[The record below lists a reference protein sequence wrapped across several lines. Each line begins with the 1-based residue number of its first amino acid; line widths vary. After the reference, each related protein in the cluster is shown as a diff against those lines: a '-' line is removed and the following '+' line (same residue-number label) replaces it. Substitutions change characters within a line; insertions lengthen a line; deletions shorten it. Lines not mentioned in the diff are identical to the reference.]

1 MIFGFEPHMMVAH
14 KKIILQWGAV
24 FLLVALKIHIAS
36 SKSLT
41 DNGLHPQELN
51 NISSTPS
58 HNNSFAA
65 ETVPTF
71 KLSGTSEIPVEN
83 YNLSYTSRSYLSKLE
98 SEVLPNADINNSFS
112 FIPKKKEFEAEHFH
126 FNSSVSFNRTL
137 NVESIGD
144 SDQYLESQN
153 DVKQASNF
161 STLYPF
167 SNSTT
172 GVPAE
177 LLDDDILDIKP
188 PVVDKIDNSNITVVK
203 EEIEHF
209 GENIKRL
216 KENVHSIKDNLRKI
230 LFEAD
235 SSANQN
241 SGENHTVPSTLN
253 NRSSL
258 ILQSDEVNSR
268 TSHELHN
275 STSAVPKM
283 INGSSPILKP
293 HSSSSTTTLDSKL
306 PNNSKTSH
314 MDSYSG
320 LANHRRERIS
330 SKPGSLEFSKIS
342 AVASNIS
349 EVSRRVGAFL
359 QEHYWDS
366 KSGNKDQQQEE
377 MISRGLENLVD
388 GVEESELPSSQV
400 LQQWVN
406 LEESFRESVDA
417 VVRQALP
424 LLVRASSEMQLSNG
438 CYTSFFQLLLGLRRL
453 RPWAFQM
460 IDAFGK
466 PPAGMLQGT
475 VTSFGAYDECVNIVA
490 MSDPKKKIPSQQYFR
505 GKYCT
510 VEIKP
515 PLPPKPQYYTMYE
528 PVSILAN
535 FSNGDD
541 NVIRQAA
548 RQAHAFYFLT
558 YRMDICV
565 PSTCTQDDVN
575 NMAQFAAK
583 YIDIEVTVPR
593 CSVKESL
600 YFDKT
605 QVVIICI
612 VGVLLSFVLFGTILD
627 IIREIF
633 YKTKLI
639 TKCFTSALVKL
650 LLSFSLNTNAD
661 QLLNTDSAQNGLDSV
676 HGMRFFGMGWLILGH
691 TYFNSN
697 VQMYGN
703 LSEASAF
710 AEGFLF
716 QIIVN
721 STVSIDTF
729 FFISAV
735 LLSYLTLQGAS
746 KHGYYSIPRL
756 FFRRLIR
763 ILPTYM
769 MVISATFILPHLGSG
784 PFWNETVDPV
794 VDSCKQNWWTNL
806 LFINNFVTTPGQRC
820 LEHSWYISCDFQL
833 FIIALF
839 ILLALI
845 KRPMFGMA
853 LNVIMIMVSMVM
865 TGLLTY
871 YYKVPPTLLA
881 SFPDPEER
889 KFLNH
894 VIISKPFCHLGP
906 YCVGLAT
913 GYFFYKCK
921 EIKLKPYHHIIGWG
935 SAISVT
941 AAVVYGVLEWN
952 KGNLPSTPAALAYA
966 ATHRTAWALGLSWI
980 TIICVAGYGGLI
992 NSILSWKVFIPLSR
1006 LTCMVYLIHPLIQ
1019 YILTGYIRERL
1030 QTNHIILAYFSWTY
1044 HDIFGLSCSLLL
1056 SSMSVEALFCVIFWE
1071 I

>member
-1 MIFGFEPHMMVAH
+1 ENLQIFG
-14 KKIILQWGAV
+14 
-24 FLLVALKIHIAS
+24 S
-36 SKSLT
+36 C
-41 DNGLHPQELN
+41 
-51 NISSTPS
+51 
-58 HNNSFAA
+58 
-65 ETVPTF
+65 
-71 KLSGTSEIPVEN
+71 
-83 YNLSYTSRSYLSKLE
+83 R
-98 SEVLPNADINNSFS
+98 
-112 FIPKKKEFEAEHFH
+112 
-126 FNSSVSFNRTL
+126 
-137 NVESIGD
+137 
-144 SDQYLESQN
+144 
-153 DVKQASNF
+153 
-161 STLYPF
+161 
-167 SNSTT
+167 
-172 GVPAE
+172 
-177 LLDDDILDIKP
+177 
-188 PVVDKIDNSNITVVK
+188 
-203 EEIEHF
+203 
-209 GENIKRL
+209 
-216 KENVHSIKDNLRKI
+216 
-230 LFEAD
+230 
-235 SSANQN
+235 
-241 SGENHTVPSTLN
+241 
-253 NRSSL
+253 
-258 ILQSDEVNSR
+258 
-268 TSHELHN
+268 
-275 STSAVPKM
+275 
-283 INGSSPILKP
+283 
-293 HSSSSTTTLDSKL
+293 
-306 PNNSKTSH
+306 
-314 MDSYSG
+314 
-320 LANHRRERIS
+320 
-330 SKPGSLEFSKIS
+330 
-342 AVASNIS
+342 
-349 EVSRRVGAFL
+349 
-359 QEHYWDS
+359 
-366 KSGNKDQQQEE
+366 
-377 MISRGLENLVD
+377 LENLVD
-388 GVEESELPSSQV
+388 GVEETELPSSQV

-475 VTSFGAYDECVNIVA
+475 VTSFGAYDECVNIIA
-490 MSDPKKKIPSQQYFR
+490 MSDARKKIPSQQYFR

-548 RQAHAFYFLT
+548 KQAHAFYFLT

-565 PSTCTQDDVN
+565 PSTCTQDDVD

-600 YFDKT
+600 NFDKT
-605 QVVIICI
+605 QVVIICF
-612 VGVLLSFVLFGTILD
+612 VGVLLSFVLFGTVLD
-627 IIREIF
+627 ILREIF
-633 YKTKLI
+633 YKTKMI
-639 TKCFTSALVKL
+639 TKCFTSVIVKF

-661 QLLNTDSAQNGLDSV
+661 LLLNTDTAQNGLDSV

-833 FIIALF
+833 FVIALF

-853 LNVIMIMVSMVM
+853 LNIMMIVVSMVM

-952 KGNLPSTPAALAYA
+952 KGNLPSTAAALAYA

-1030 QTNHIILAYFSWTY
+1030 QTNHIILAYFF
-1044 HDIFGLSCSLLL
+1044 FGHIMTSYALAAACFFLFDGP
-1056 SSMSVEALFCVIFWE
+1056 VEALMRLILGDYTAPIPELAKTSAIKKVLNNNIYVNNQNNLKPMP
-1071 I
+1071 

>member
-1 MIFGFEPHMMVAH
+1 MVAH
-14 KKIILQWGAV
+14 KKIILKWGAL
-24 FLLVALKIHIAS
+24 FILVALKIDSVAS
-36 SKSLT
+36 RTLIDSEQDRT
-41 DNGLHPQELN
+41 TN
-51 NISSTPS
+51 SSGALRDFPYS
-58 HNNSFAA
+58 
-65 ETVPTF
+65 
-71 KLSGTSEIPVEN
+71 SEIVPSSSSFHHANTTMTHRQSDIPVSVQNEDRN
-83 YNLSYTSRSYLSKLE
+83 SSFTSPNTDDPLEITEISNGSSVNTMKSVPKDELTMSYDNQHAVQDEMSNHFKTDSLQNSSHVLSNEEAVLD
-98 SEVLPNADINNSFS
+98 EVLNDSI
-112 FIPKKKEFEAEHFH
+112 
-126 FNSSVSFNRTL
+126 
-137 NVESIGD
+137 ESI
-144 SDQYLESQN
+144 
-153 DVKQASNF
+153 
-161 STLYPF
+161 
-167 SNSTT
+167 
-172 GVPAE
+172 PA
-177 LLDDDILDIKP
+177 
-188 PVVDKIDNSNITVVK
+188 VVDIEESNTTMVKVV
-203 EEIEHF
+203 IEHF
-209 GENIKRL
+209 GKNIKKL
-216 KENVHSIKDNLRKI
+216 KENVHSFKDNLRKI
-230 LFEAD
+230 LFETD
-235 SSANQN
+235 THMSSK
-241 SGENHTVPSTLN
+241 SPENHTMPSTSIHVEE
-253 NRSSL
+253 SSENKHNEHGNVTFQH
-258 ILQSDEVNSR
+258 QSIIE
-268 TSHELHN
+268 ECQ
-275 STSAVPKM
+275 
-283 INGSSPILKP
+283 
-293 HSSSSTTTLDSKL
+293 
-306 PNNSKTSH
+306 
-314 MDSYSG
+314 
-320 LANHRRERIS
+320 ERG
-330 SKPGSLEFSKIS
+330 GSLELNKIS

-359 QEHYWDS
+359 QDHYWDS
-366 KSGNKDQQQEE
+366 NKDQKQSE
-377 MISRGLENLVD
+377 MISRGLENLVG
-388 GVEESELPSSQV
+388 GVEEVVPSSQV

-490 MSDPKKKIPSQQYFR
+490 ASDAKKYSQQYFR

-515 PLPPKPQYYTMYE
+515 PLPPKPQYYTMYQ

-565 PSTCTQDDVN
+565 PSTCTQEDVN

-593 CSVKESL
+593 CSVKENL
-600 YFDKT
+600 HFDKT
-605 QVVIICI
+605 QVITICI
-612 VGVLLSFVLFGTILD
+612 LGVLVLLVVFGTILD
-627 IIREIF
+627 ILKEMFNRTKFIIRC
-633 YKTKLI
+633 LS
-639 TKCFTSALVKL
+639 SALFKFL
-650 LLSFSLNTNAD
+650 RSFSLNTNANL
-661 QLLNTDSAQNGLDSV
+661 LLNTDSAQNGLDSV

-697 VQMYGN
+697 IQMYGN

-710 AEGFLF
+710 AEGFFF

-729 FFISAV
+729 FFISA
-735 LLSYLTLQGAS
+735 
-746 KHGYYSIPRL
+746 K
-756 FFRRLIR
+756 
-763 ILPTYM
+763 TYKDP
-769 MVISATFILPHLGSG
+769 PHLHDGDQRHLHPAASRFG
-784 PFWNETVDPV
+784 PLLERDRRPRGGLLQAELVDQPPLHQQLHHH
-794 VDSCKQNWWTNL
+794 SR
-806 LFINNFVTTPGQRC
+806 QRC

-833 FIIALF
+833 FVIALF

-845 KRPMFGMA
+845 KRPVFGMV
-853 LNVIMIMVSMVM
+853 LNIMMIVVSMVT

-952 KGNLPSTPAALAYA
+952 KGHLPSTAAALAYA

-1030 QTNHIILAYFSWTY
+1030 QTNHIILAYFF
-1044 HDIFGLSCSLLL
+1044 FGHIMTSYALSAACFFLFDGP
-1056 SSMSVEALFCVIFWE
+1056 VEALMRLILGDYTAPIPELAKTSAIKKVLNNNIYNE
-1071 I
+1071 KKSNLKV